1 MSDESSRSARPYGQR
16 RNDGAPTW
24 WAALDRADLPDNEV
38 LPAAH
43 RRWYEDAEPVTPA
56 LEIAGR
62 SEPARA
68 RRGWLIGLLVVAAI
82 ALLLCIAWAADT
94 IACNPEPHSRFN
106 VSAGASFVTPA
117 FIAATRA
124 MYMSFGSV
132 WITLPNTT

>member
-38 LPAAH
+38 IPAAH
-43 RRWYEDAEPVTPA
+43 RRWYEDAEPATPA

-82 ALLLCIAWAADT
+82 GLLLGIAWAADT
-94 IACNPEPHSRFN
+94 SGEVLFDTLLVGIPVAL
-106 VSAGASFVTPA
+106 
-117 FIAATRA
+117 AATVTIVVARRTA
-124 MYMSFGSV
+124 
-132 WITLPNTT
+132 

>member
-82 ALLLCIAWAADT
+82 ALLLGIARAAD
-94 IACNPEPHSRFN
+94 
-106 VSAGASFVTPA
+106 ASGEVLFDTLLVGIPVA
-117 FIAATRA
+117 LAATVTIVVARRTA
-124 MYMSFGSV
+124 
-132 WITLPNTT
+132 